1 MQELPFVFGS
11 TCITYSWPCLMD
23 FFGLIPFEKMGL
35 NCVLNDVKVPP
46 PLQHLVGCSSLLL
59 IAGVRKGEA
68 IDQNR
73 SGLGAGGVLRC
84 QVSLYFQAAEV
95 VGLDMIIEEVSV
107 NVISSA
113 YSSHRVLR
121 MDRINV

>member
-1 MQELPFVFGS
+1 M
-11 TCITYSWPCLMD
+11 
-23 FFGLIPFEKMGL
+23 
-35 NCVLNDVKVPP
+35 
-46 PLQHLVGCSSLLL
+46 LL

-68 IDQNR
+68 IGQNR

-84 QVSLYFQAAEV
+84 QVSLFFQAAEV